1 MSEETKKPA
10 EELSEEDLKSVTG
23 GATNQ
28 LQDMTNN
35 QASTGQKSAEKNDAY
50 IRS

>member
-10 EELSEEDLKSVTG
+10 EEILEEDLKNVVG

-28 LQDMTNN
+28 MQDVTNN